1 MASESGEGV
10 DACEAAMAA
19 AAAAAAVLPK
29 IGLNAP
35 AAEKGNLGSMK
46 W

>member
-1 MASESGEGV
+1 MASESGEV
-10 DACEAAMAA
+10 ADDEAAMAA